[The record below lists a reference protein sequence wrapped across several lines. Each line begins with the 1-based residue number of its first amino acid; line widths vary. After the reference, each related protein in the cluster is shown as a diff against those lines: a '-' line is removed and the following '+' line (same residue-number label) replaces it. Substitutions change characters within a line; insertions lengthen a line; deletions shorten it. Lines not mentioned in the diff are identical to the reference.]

1 MGVASRGRHQPH
13 VHPHTTNMGAKLSK
27 KTELKEQTEDVQEA
41 VADKSSTLP
50 PPATEAE
57 PAIEKTQEEEEE
69 VVTKAETLPRKA
81 FDRSS
86 NFRKSM
92 RKLVGK
98 RKSKD
103 EEKVE
108 KPVEENSAEKTATE
122 EENKEEDFK
131 TAQQKARADFFK
143 DMVPEK
149 DGVEEK
155 EDDTV
160 EDKVEEERVSINVS
174 LIGTPVAEEEE
185 KE

>member
-1 MGVASRGRHQPH
+1 MG
-13 VHPHTTNMGAKLSK
+13 
-27 KTELKEQTEDVQEA
+27 
-41 VADKSSTLP
+41 
-50 PPATEAE
+50 
-57 PAIEKTQEEEEE
+57 
-69 VVTKAETLPRKA
+69 
-81 FDRSS
+81 
-86 NFRKSM
+86 
-92 RKLVGK
+92 
-98 RKSKD
+98 D

-122 EENKEEDFK
+122 EEKEEEDFK

-155 EDDTV
+155 EDNTE

-185 KE
+185 KDNEKSEEETTETTVAMDSKVEESTPEASDSAPE

>member
-1 MGVASRGRHQPH
+1 MG
-13 VHPHTTNMGAKLSK
+13 
-27 KTELKEQTEDVQEA
+27 A
-41 VADKSSTLP
+41 VADKTSTLP

-86 NFRKSM
+86 NISKSFRKSM

-108 KPVEENSAEKTATE
+108 KPVEENSAEKTAKE
-122 EENKEEDFK
+122 EEKREEDFK

-155 EDDTV
+155 EDNT
-160 EDKVEEERVSINVS
+160 EDIKEEN
-174 LIGTPVAEEEE
+174 E
-185 KE
+185 K

>member
-1 MGVASRGRHQPH
+1 MG
-13 VHPHTTNMGAKLSK
+13 
-27 KTELKEQTEDVQEA
+27 A
-41 VADKSSTLP
+41 VADKTSTLP

-86 NFRKSM
+86 NISKSFRKSM

-98 RKSKD
+98 RKNKD

-122 EENKEEDFK
+122 EEKKEEDFK

-155 EDDTV
+155 EDNT
-160 EDKVEEERVSINVS
+160 EDIKEENEKVSINVS

>member
-13 VHPHTTNMGAKLSK
+13 LTTSTQQPGTMGAKLSK

-57 PAIEKTQEEEEE
+57 PAIEKTQEDEKEEE
-69 VVTKAETLPRKA
+69 VVAKAETLPRKA

-86 NFRKSM
+86 NISKSFRKSM

-98 RKSKD
+98 RKNKD

-108 KPVEENSAEKTATE
+108 KPVEENSAEKTT
-122 EENKEEDFK
+122 
-131 TAQQKARADFFK
+131 T
-143 DMVPEK
+143 
-149 DGVEEK
+149 
-155 EDDTV
+155 
-160 EDKVEEERVSINVS
+160 
-174 LIGTPVAEEEE
+174 
-185 KE
+185 

>member
-1 MGVASRGRHQPH
+1 MGTVASRGRHQPH
-13 VHPHTTNMGAKLSK
+13 VHPHTANMGAKLSK

-57 PAIEKTQEEEEE
+57 PAIEKTQEEEE
-69 VVTKAETLPRKA
+69 VVTKAETLPRKS

-86 NFRKSM
+86 NISKSFRKSM

-98 RKSKD
+98 RKNKD

-108 KPVEENSAEKTATE
+108 KPVEENSDEKTATE
-122 EENKEEDFK
+122 EEKKEEDFK

-155 EDDTV
+155 EDNT
-160 EDKVEEERVSINVS
+160 EDMKEEN
-174 LIGTPVAEEEE
+174 E
-185 KE
+185 K

>member
-1 MGVASRGRHQPH
+1 MGTVASRGRHQPH

-41 VADKSSTLP
+41 AADKSSTLP

-57 PAIEKTQEEEEE
+57 PVIEKTQEEEEE

-86 NFRKSM
+86 NISKSFRKSM

-108 KPVEENSAEKTATE
+108 
-122 EENKEEDFK
+122 
-131 TAQQKARADFFK
+131 
-143 DMVPEK
+143 
-149 DGVEEK
+149 
-155 EDDTV
+155 
-160 EDKVEEERVSINVS
+160 
-174 LIGTPVAEEEE
+174 
-185 KE
+185 